1 MAIFD
6 TPSFVLSDAELA
18 DRVRVYDGFFRVDR
32 YRLRHRLFGG
42 GWTDVF
48 ARELFE
54 RGHSAA
60 ALLYDPVRDL
70 VVLLEQFR
78 IGPFAAGE
86 DPWLVEVVGGV
97 LDEEG
102 EDAAD
107 VVRREAVEEAG
118 AQVLDLVHVC
128 DYFVSPGGSSE
139 VVSLFIARIDAAKIG
154 GVFGLKEEHEDIRVV
169 AVPFAAALKLLARG
183 RIRNA
188 QTIIPLQ
195 HLALHRQA
203 LRAHWGAAP
212 TASAAGA

>member
-1 MAIFD
+1 MTAFD
-6 TPSFVLSDAELA
+6 SPSFALADTELA
-18 DRVRVYDGFFRVDR
+18 DRATVYDGFFRVDR
-32 YRLRHRLFGG
+32 FRLRHRLFRG
-42 GWTDVF
+42 GWTPVF

-54 RGHSAA
+54 RGRSAA
-60 ALLYDPVRDL
+60 ALLYDPGRDL

-97 LDEEG
+97 LDGEG
-102 EDAAD
+102 EDPAA

-118 AQVLDLVHVC
+118 AVVLDLVPVC

-139 VVSLFIARIDAAKIG
+139 IVSLYIARIDAEGVG
-154 GVFGLKEEHEDIRVV
+154 GVFGLKDENEDIRVV
-169 AVPFAAALKLLARG
+169 AVPVDEALDLLARG

-203 LRAHWGAAP
+203 LRARWGAAP
-212 TASAAGA
+212 APSSAGA